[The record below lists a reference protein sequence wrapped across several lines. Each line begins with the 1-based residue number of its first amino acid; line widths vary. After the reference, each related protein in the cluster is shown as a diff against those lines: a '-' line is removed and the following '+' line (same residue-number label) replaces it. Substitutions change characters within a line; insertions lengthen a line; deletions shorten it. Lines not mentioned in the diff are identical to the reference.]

1 MTNSQLWFRGVRSS
15 KFRHV
20 FGLPAKRERCYD
32 NVKITKNAHDSHFCA
47 VNPKFVAVVTE
58 VAGGGAFLVLPI
70 DRTGRIDFNMS
81 RVTGHRGPVLDIKW
95 NPFNDNIIASCS
107 DDCTIKLWY
116 IPDGGLSSHLTEWL
130 IDLHGH
136 KRRVGY
142 IEWHPTAENIL
153 VSAGFDHLII
163 LWDVGKGEA
172 LNVIDCHP
180 DVIYSL
186 SFNKDGSRLAT
197 TCKDKKLR
205 IIDPRSGY
213 VISEGTCHA
222 GTRSSKVAYLGGSGR
237 LVTTG
242 FARYSDRQIAIWAE
256 DNLAAP
262 LHVETVDS
270 SSGVIFP
277 YYDADTSMLY
287 LAGKGDGNIRYY
299 EVVDEAPWIHFLSQY
314 LSGSPQRGLGF
325 IPKRGCDVSQC
336 EVFRF
341 YKLHATRGMCEPISM
356 IVPRKS
362 DQFQED
368 LYPDTAAPVPALSAS
383 DWLNGINRAPV
394 LMSMKT
400 GVTVRTHKPK
410 AFKGSDAAR
419 AASSDN
425 NYRMK
430 FAFLSKETIPD
441 YRPLE
446 DVVKKTAVP
455 DVIPNILS
463 NSNLIHYITTQPA
476 LGLPESEKSQ
486 KTSSNQ
492 STKFQQLQQ
501 MFGNNIVQ
509 NEDDDL
515 SEKIMNIKVP
525 DRDEFEE
532 SPKNEYQLQR
542 AYSRQCE
549 ELKLLRRQLA
559 SRDRRIQDLEQLIT
573 KLQQQRKLKQ

>member
-1 MTNSQLWFRGVRSS
+1 MLFTDENVDKDTESGLNIFHAFDKGKGNAMVDNRACNKPVEKLWFRGVRSS

-70 DRTGRIDFNMS
+70 DRTGRIDFNVS

-213 VISEGTCHA
+213 VISEGMCHA

-242 FARYSDRQIAIWAE
+242 FARHSDRQIAIWAE
-256 DNLAAP
+256 DSLAAP

-314 LSGSPQRGLGF
+314 LSGSPQNL
-325 IPKRGCDVSQC
+325 S

-446 DVVKKTAVP
+446 
-455 DVIPNILS
+455 
-463 NSNLIHYITTQPA
+463 
-476 LGLPESEKSQ
+476 GLPESEKSQ